1 MRASKIIV
9 ISAVAVAML
18 SLWGCGSSSKSEKGE
33 QSKEIPEFE
42 VVGFDGKKYSS
53 KMFRRG
59 VGIISFVTSWC
70 GPCGYELVEL
80 DSLAKKFGKKV
91 SVLALTYES
100 PDLFKRMLDSL
111 KVCVPIARCDTAL
124 FAEFGVDRL
133 PARFLVKDG
142 RVIATVV
149 GAPAPPD
156 THFTSSLLI
165 AVGYQP
171 DSAGG
176 DKR

>member
-18 SLWGCGSSSKSEKGE
+18 SLWGCGSSSKGEKRE
-33 QSKEIPEFE
+33 QSKKIPEFE

-100 PDLFKRMLDSL
+100 PDLFRRMLDSL

-156 THFTSSLLI
+156 THFTNAFLS
-165 AVGYQP
+165 AVGYPP
-171 DSAGG
+171 DSS
-176 DKR
+176 KNK

>member
-1 MRASKIIV
+1 MKASKIIV

-18 SLWGCGSSSKSEKGE
+18 SLWGCGSSSEGE
-33 QSKEIPEFE
+33 RGQSRKIPKFE
-42 VVGFDGKKYSS
+42 VTGFDGKKYSS

-100 PDLFKRMLDSL
+100 PDLFRRMLDSL

-156 THFTSSLLI
+156 THFTNAFLSAI
-165 AVGYQP
+165 GYSP
-171 DSAGG
+171 DSDTNGE
-176 DKR
+176 K

>member
-1 MRASKIIV
+1 MRTSKIIV

-18 SLWGCGSSSKSEKGE
+18 SLWGCGSSSKGEGE
-33 QSKEIPEFE
+33 QSKKIPEFE

-70 GPCGYELVEL
+70 GPCGYELIEL
-80 DSLAKKFGKKV
+80 DSLARKFGKKV

-100 PDLFKRMLDSL
+100 PDLFRRMLDSL
-111 KVCVPIARCDTAL
+111 KVSVPIARCDTAL

-156 THFTSSLLI
+156 THFTNAFLS
-165 AVGYQP
+165 AVGYFP
-171 DSAGG
+171 DSS
-176 DKR
+176 KNK